1 MIYLASVKET
11 FVDKRWGIIAI
22 TLGILVGVFSAFI
35 CIKFN
40 LVIFGF
46 NIMYILSPLSAG
58 FVETVIAR
66 EKYGKSTGAISALIT
81 FILINI
87 WGWFI
92 LGYITNN
99 PTTFNIITLIAI
111 ILTIQA
117 AFPIFMN
124 YLLFVVV
131 ISIVRKIIGF
141 LVYLP
146 SKIQGKQNE
155 VVVNNEIKGP
165 SVDEV
170 FLDTLKVPLLT
181 VANTPIGKIK
191 TNIGLVT
198 GEAIAEEKEAKN
210 FVSKLTNIIKP
221 TQIDD
226 IYLGEAKK
234 VALSRMLQSAE
245 DLGANTVIEVL
256 IDYVSIGGFQGNA
269 FIVTATG
276 TAVLYE

>member
-1 MIYLASVKET
+1 MTYLASVKET

-22 TLGILVGVFSAFI
+22 TLGILVGAFSAYL

-46 NIMYILSPLSAG
+46 NIMYILSPLAAG

-66 EKYGKSTGAISALIT
+66 EKYGKSTGAISALLT
-81 FILINI
+81 FILINV

-111 ILTIQA
+111 VLTIQA

-124 YLLFVVV
+124 YVLFVVGV
-131 ISIVRKIIGF
+131 SILRKIIGF

-146 SKIQGKQNE
+146 TRIRGEPVE
-155 VVVNNEIKGP
+155 VVENREVGP

-170 FLDTLKVPLLT
+170 FLDTLKIPLVSVP
-181 VANTPIGKIK
+181 NTPVGKIK

-210 FVSKLTNIIKP
+210 LITKLTNIIEP
-221 TQIDD
+221 TQIED

-234 VALSRMLQSAE
+234 VALSRMLESAK

>member
-1 MIYLASVKET
+1 MASVKET

>member
-1 MIYLASVKET
+1 VTYLASVKET

-22 TLGILVGVFSAFI
+22 TLGILVGVFSAYI
-35 CIKFN
+35 CIKYN

-46 NIMYILSPLSAG
+46 NIMYILSPLAAG
-58 FVETVIAR
+58 FVETVIAH
-66 EKYGKSTGAISALIT
+66 EKYGKSTGAISALLT

-99 PTTFNIITLIAI
+99 PTTFNLITLIAI
-111 ILTIQA
+111 VLTIQA

-124 YLLFVVV
+124 YLLFVVG
-131 ISIVRKIIGF
+131 ISIVRKVIGF

-146 SKIQGKQNE
+146 SKIQGKPKE
-155 VVVNNEIKGP
+155 VENREINGP
-165 SVDEV
+165 SVDEI
-170 FLDTLKVPLLT
+170 FLDTLKIPLVSVP
-181 VANTPIGKIK
+181 NTPIGKIK

-198 GEAIAEEKEAKN
+198 GEGIAEEKEAKN
-210 FVSKLTNIIKP
+210 LISKLTNIIEP

-234 VALSRMLQSAE
+234 VALTRMLQSAKS
-245 DLGANTVIEVL
+245 LGANTVIEVL

-276 TAVLYE
+276 TAVIYE

>member
-1 MIYLASVKET
+1 MASVKET

-22 TLGILVGVFSAFI
+22 TLGILVGVFSAYI
-35 CIKFN
+35 CIKYN

-46 NIMYILSPLSAG
+46 NIMYILSPLTAG
-58 FVETVIAR
+58 FVETVIAH
-66 EKYGKSTGAISALIT
+66 EKYGKSTGAISALLT

-99 PTTFNIITLIAI
+99 PTTFNLITLIAI
-111 ILTIQA
+111 VLTIQA

-124 YLLFVVV
+124 YLLFVVG
-131 ISIVRKIIGF
+131 ISIVRKVIGF

-146 SKIQGKQNE
+146 SKIQGKPKE
-155 VVVNNEIKGP
+155 VENREINGP
-165 SVDEV
+165 SIDEI
-170 FLDTLKVPLLT
+170 FLDTLKIPLVSVPH
-181 VANTPIGKIK
+181 TPIGKIK

-210 FVSKLTNIIKP
+210 LISKLTNIIEP

-234 VALSRMLQSAE
+234 VALTRMLQSAKS
-245 DLGANTVIEVL
+245 LGANTVIEVL

-276 TAVLYE
+276 TAVIYE